1 MTEVKRL
8 SSTPGGRGPGQMGG
22 SASDDPHLMIQKD
35 SLSAVK
41 DTMTSHSQ
49 TVPVLSLLS
58 PENLKSDLS
67 ENLKAGRG

>member
-1 MTEVKRL
+1 
-8 SSTPGGRGPGQMGG
+8 MGG

-58 PENLKSDLS
+58 PENLKTDLS
-67 ENLKAGRG
+67 ENLKAGSG